1 MPDNGSNWLTIS
13 EAVEELGIS
22 TRTIQRKIKS
32 GELNARKKGRRILVE
47 VRPPDISRSTIEFL
61 EQQLNDLR
69 ETNQYLKQQIIEK
82 DKQISELHILMGSRA
97 LPSPAQETRHWW
109 KPWQR

>member
-1 MPDNGSNWLTIS
+1 MKNNWLTIPDAA
-13 EAVEELGIS
+13 ERLGVS
-22 TRTIQRKIKS
+22 VRTVQRKVKD
-32 GELNARKKGRRILVE
+32 GELKAQRRGHRILVE
-47 VRPPDISRSTIEFL
+47 IKPPEESVSQNIIKFL
-61 EQQLNDLR
+61 EQQLEDLR
-69 ETNQYLKQQIIEK
+69 ETNRYLRQQIAEK

>member
-1 MPDNGSNWLTIS
+1 MLGNGGNWLTIS
-13 EAVEELGIS
+13 EAVEQLGIS

-32 GELNARKKGRRILVE
+32 GELKARKKGRRIMVE
-47 VRPPDISRSTIEFL
+47 VRQSSSTIELL
-61 EQQLNDLR
+61 EQQLSDLR
-69 ETNQYLKQQIIEK
+69 EANQYLRQQLAEK

-97 LPSPAQETRHWW
+97 LPVAQQGARRWW